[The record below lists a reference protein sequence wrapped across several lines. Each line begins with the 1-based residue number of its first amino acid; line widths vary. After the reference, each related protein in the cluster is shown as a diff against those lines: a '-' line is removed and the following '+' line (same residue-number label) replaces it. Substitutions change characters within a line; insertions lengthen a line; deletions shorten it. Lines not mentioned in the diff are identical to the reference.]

1 MISKKIILISLL
13 NVNIGIFAQTGN
25 VGINT
30 VNPGTTLDVNGAITN
45 RETAIVIS
53 GNAVTIPANISQ
65 VQLTGAATAT
75 VTITAPAAPNA
86 GQRLIVFNNTTGGFG
101 ATLNGVTIPNGKA
114 LEYVY
119 SNSGWRS
126 TDGGTVGVAGVN
138 IYNTDGSLTSN
149 RTVSQ
154 GTNTLSF
161 TGSQVNAFSVDG
173 STLSVDAA
181 NNRIGI
187 GTATPQR
194 NLDINASALPIRVSN
209 LGTATTGTNVLT
221 IDNLGDVRNI
231 PFNNLLAGPVS
242 LLLVPAGT
250 YNATG
255 NESVLWCGI
264 DGVTINLPIPSS
276 SQIGKS
282 ISIVA
287 AAPFNP
293 VTITGSVP
301 TVANATTLNSIAIG
315 KRITIFAIAANTF
328 GNLNNAWVVIAKD
341 F

>member
-1 MISKKIILISLL
+1 MIPKKLILVGLL
-13 NVNIGIFAQTGN
+13 YVNIGLFAQAGN
-25 VGINT
+25 VGVNT
-30 VNPGTTLDVNGAITN
+30 VTPGTTLDVNGAITN
-45 RETAIVIS
+45 RETAIAIS
-53 GNAVTIPANISQ
+53 GNAVTVPANVSQ

-75 VTITAPAAPNA
+75 VTITAPVAPNA

-119 SNSGWRS
+119 SNSGWRP
-126 TDGGTVGVAGVN
+126 TDGGAVGIAGVN
-138 IYNTDGSLTSN
+138 IYNTNGSLTSN

-161 TGSQVNAFSVDG
+161 TGNQVNAFSVDG

-181 NNRIGI
+181 NHRIGI
-187 GTATPQR
+187 GTTTPQR
-194 NLDINASALPIRVSN
+194 MLDINASALPIRVSN
-209 LGTATTGTNVLT
+209 LQTATAGTNVLT
-221 IDNLGDVRNI
+221 IDNLGDVRNV

-242 LLLVPAGT
+242 LSLIPAGT

-255 NESVLWCGI
+255 NESVLWCGTS
-264 DGVTINLPIPSS
+264 GTTINLPIPTS
-276 SQIGKS
+276 SQIGKT
-282 ISIVA
+282 IYIVA
-287 AAPFNP
+287 SAGSA
-293 VTITGSVP
+293 VLLTGSTPTVTNGVKLTNVP
-301 TVANATTLNSIAIG
+301 TL

-328 GNLNNAWVVIAKD
+328 GNVTNEWVVVTKD